1 MGQRK
6 RIPPRQM
13 NNEAKTQIDTILAD
27 YLQVLQDGQ
36 ADLFAA
42 YKTQDTV
49 AYMKAIERHERT
61 ARGVKD
67 AAEGLYTILEIGES
81 VREAAQ

>member
-1 MGQRK
+1 
-6 RIPPRQM
+6 M
-13 NNEAKTQIDTILAD
+13 NNEAKTQIDTILGD
-27 YLQVLQDGQ
+27 YLQILRDGQ

-42 YKTQDTV
+42 YKTSDTV

-67 AAEGLYTILEIGES
+67 AAEGLYTILQIGES